1 MCHALIVE
9 DNLIISRAIQDRL
22 TSAGFDSFDHAW
34 TEDQA
39 VAAAASRSP
48 SLVVMG
54 DSLEAGTVLN
64 AARRISMQGDVAI
77 LMVTADRSRMRKELP
92 DDIAIDGPFP
102 LNEIENVV
110 ALARTG

>member
-9 DNLIISRAIQDRL
+9 DNLIVSRAIEDRL
-22 TSAGFDSFDHAW
+22 TLVGFDSFDHAW

-54 DSLEAGTVLN
+54 DSLEAGTVLG
-64 AARRISMQGDVAI
+64 AARRIAQHGEVPI
-77 LMVTADRSRMRKELP
+77 VMVTADRARLQRQLP
-92 DDIAIDGPFP
+92 DDAAIDGPFP
-102 LNEIENVV
+102 LSEIEAAVE
-110 ALARTG
+110 LARTG